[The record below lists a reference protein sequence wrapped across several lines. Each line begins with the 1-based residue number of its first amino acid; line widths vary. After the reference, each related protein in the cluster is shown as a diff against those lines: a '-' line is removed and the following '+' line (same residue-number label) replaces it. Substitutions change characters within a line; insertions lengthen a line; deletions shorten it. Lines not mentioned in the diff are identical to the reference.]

1 MREPLATAEQPP
13 APAPIA
19 GRDRIEAL
27 LAEGGG
33 GRVYRATDLSRGG
46 SLALKRLHAGASE
59 RMQALF
65 ENEYQTLASLR
76 HPHMVEV
83 YEYGR
88 DSAGPFYTMEL
99 LEGGD
104 LRGRAPMPWREA
116 CAALRDAAS
125 ALQVLH
131 ARSLVHRDV
140 SPRNLW
146 RGPDGAVKLID
157 FGALAHF
164 GEAEQV
170 IGTPPLLPPEAF
182 HGRPL
187 DQRSDNMLA
196 EHAQLFALA

>member
-19 GRDRIEAL
+19 GRYRIEAL

-104 LRGRAPMPWREA
+104 LRELAPLP
-116 CAALRDAAS
+116 
-125 ALQVLH
+125 V
-131 ARSLVHRDV
+131 RDV
-140 SPRNLW
+140 CLHLRRGNAGW
-146 RGPDGAVKLID
+146 RIDVLDRGTGMNEAVLAHALLPFYSTKRHGTGL
-157 FGALAHF
+157 GLALAREIA
-164 GEAEQV
+164 EAHGGR
-170 IGTPPLLPPEAF
+170 IALLNRD
-182 HGRPL
+182 GGGL
-187 DQRSDNMLA
+187 SVS
-196 EHAQLFALA
+196 LFLPD